1 MAQPSTGKALS
12 PSTNLAQI
20 ANIVSAMT
28 NLRCSSMV
36 SGLKTH
42 EFSFEPLQS
51 IFGGL
56 GRATTHDQ
64 SPDVRLLL
72 HQGPL
77 GLGKCPICG
86 ECCLVVSSGHIPKM
100 RLYA

>member
-56 GRATTHDQ
+56 VGPPHTINRPTYACCSTR
-64 SPDVRLLL
+64 VRSAWASALSAANAVLL
-72 HQGPL
+72 
-77 GLGKCPICG
+77 
-86 ECCLVVSSGHIPKM
+86 
-100 RLYA
+100 